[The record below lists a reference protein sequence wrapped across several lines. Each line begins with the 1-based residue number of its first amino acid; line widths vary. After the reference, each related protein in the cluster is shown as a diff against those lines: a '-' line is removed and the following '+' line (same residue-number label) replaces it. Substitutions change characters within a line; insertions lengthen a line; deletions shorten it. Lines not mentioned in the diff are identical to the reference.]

1 MDGLADSLYSLVQT
15 AVQINSPYQNEF
27 HDFLAIFTPEMHRE
41 RLAELVFGEEEEEE
55 KKDDFEPLLQPL
67 DMPAH
72 NGKEVI
78 NAGSSK
84 D

>member
-1 MDGLADSLYSLVQT
+1 MQ
-15 AVQINSPYQNEF
+15 
-27 HDFLAIFTPEMHRE
+27 
-41 RLAELVFGEEEEEE
+41 EEEEE
-55 KKDDFEPLLQPL
+55 KGKDDFEPLLQPL